1 MEYSKQTVIEAL
13 EHSIEKTKEEI
24 EKYSKDCN
32 GRFAQ
37 GRTAHRE
44 FLKKELKRLEKQLEE
59 PKNE

>member
-1 MEYSKQTVIEAL
+1 MEYSKQTIIEAL

-37 GRTAHRE
+37 ARTAHRE
-44 FLKKELKRLEKQLEE
+44 FLKKELKRLEKQLEGL
-59 PKNE
+59 KNE

>member
-1 MEYSKQTVIEAL
+1 MEYSKQTIIEAL

-24 EKYSKDCN
+24 EKYSKDCS

-44 FLKKELKRLEKQLEE
+44 FLKKKLKKLEKQLEGL
-59 PKNE
+59 KNE

>member
-1 MEYSKQTVIEAL
+1 MEYSKQTVIEVL
-13 EHSIEKTKEEI
+13 EQSIEKTKEEI

-44 FLKKELKRLEKQLEE
+44 FLKKELKRLEKQLEGL
-59 PKNE
+59 KNE

>member
-1 MEYSKQTVIEAL
+1 MSIKKKMIEAL

-44 FLKKELKRLEKQLEE
+44 FLKKKLKRLEKQLEE
-59 PKNE
+59 LKE